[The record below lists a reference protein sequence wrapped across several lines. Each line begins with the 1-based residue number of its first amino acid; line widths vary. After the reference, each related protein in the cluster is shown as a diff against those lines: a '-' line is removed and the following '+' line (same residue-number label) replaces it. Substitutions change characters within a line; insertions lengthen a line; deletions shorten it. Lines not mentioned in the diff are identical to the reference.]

1 MTREGEFKERRT
13 RYPPFKSA
21 PLCPVSRATRAG
33 KGRRA
38 LDARSRGPFLP
49 VSEGRTQVP
58 FHRSNNG
65 AVMRLPFFRD
75 NRWGPFREKGCCSP
89 PLHSDAPR
97 GLIPLKRTIAFLFTI
112 RPPLCLSLF
121 LLSFSRRARRRLAAP
136 PKSDR
141 VKLSEIVLMRVSSI
155 GPDEPTSNFF
165 PPSRIFPFLRP
176 GRKFHVGHVL

>member
-1 MTREGEFKERRT
+1 MTREEEFKERRT

-75 NRWGPFREKGCCSP
+75 NRWGPFRERGCCSP
-89 PLHSDAPR
+89 PLHSNAPR

-121 LLSFSRRARRRLAAP
+121 LLSFSPRVRRLAAP

-141 VKLSEIVLMRVSSI
+141 VKLLEIVLMRVSSSQPPI
-155 GPDEPTSNFF
+155 FSPLQDFSFPSAGP
-165 PPSRIFPFLRP
+165 
-176 GRKFHVGHVL
+176 